1 MEESLVVCEVI
12 ASPVVIARQF
22 QSQNL
27 LDDMFHNIVE
37 ESLVICEVIASPVV
51 IARQFQS

>member
-27 LDDMFHNIVE
+27 LDDMFHNLNLLFGDLE
-37 ESLVICEVIASPVV
+37 LKTLVSDI
-51 IARQFQS
+51 